1 MRAFLHLLLVLSFL
15 IFLPAAAHAQSEEG
29 EGLEQ
34 NELDAPAMDPAQ
46 ARALLAQALP
56 EAPAERYALLQKQ
69 AAAAESLELR
79 ERQIAVLEE
88 LARLG
93 PTQGGEGWVRSYLG
107 AEYTWGS
114 QGKAV
119 AAAEG
124 FVSDRRLSPALR
136 ASLALRQAYFAANAS
151 DRAVLG
157 RLWSRADGM
166 AREQIKALGPQAEA
180 AQRLQIERLQV
191 QSEVERW
198 NGALAAS
205 VATLREA
212 VRASEKL
219 LPAAQDAGSR
229 LYTQRLL
236 DGSLGM
242 LSYALVRQGRSPES
256 VAISQGYV
264 AQWRAGRIAD
274 NFGARWLY
282 RLASGL
288 VATQHFSEGLAAAR
302 ESDAMLARSGASLSS
317 HTRWLAR
324 QQMLNALLG
333 LRQWAEADKLY
344 QEFLAAV
351 QDDGSARERA
361 SDWRLRALLAA
372 KNGRMDEALETVERI
387 HRFRTRLYGSAHP
400 QVQEAAGVRG
410 FVRLVRGD
418 IGGAMSDYEQ
428 LFTALLDS
436 PGGWLDL
443 DLRGVRG
450 FVLGIALQ
458 QFLDSVAERG
468 LAGQAIDPRMADRAL
483 QLADRLR
490 LSSTHRAL
498 ADSTARLL
506 AATPALA
513 ELLGNEQQ
521 LRRQQGERASEL
533 SALLSEEDRRRK
545 EMGSE
550 EFKARPEPER
560 DAAKAELKKLR
571 DRIKA
576 GQTAVAAAR
585 SSLTGLR
592 ERIAQAYPA
601 YADLLTPPVPTPAQ
615 LRALLAPDEA
625 LLLVHALDNATLVW
639 LIAPGQPQTQLL
651 VSHVKSVEL
660 MQRVARARRMLDL
673 SPGGAPALDEA
684 PLLALYRDLI
694 APLNPDYTKIHSL
707 IVASSGPLASLPM
720 AALVTEPGGG
730 HWLVRSAAVT
740 QLPAASAL
748 LSLRRTA
755 NARIGAKP
763 LIGFGDP
770 AFRASATAG
779 KTRALGAAS
788 TAYDAAWGFRYAD
801 IPPLPD
807 TRTELL
813 AIAAALGARPSDLV
827 LGAAATREAVL
838 HAPLADYRVVA
849 FATHGLMP
857 GELPGVSR
865 PALAM
870 AATGQE
876 GESPLLELDD
886 VLGLQL
892 KADWV
897 LLSACNTA
905 AADEQGGAAMSG
917 LVRGF
922 FFAGSR
928 AVLATHWSV
937 DSAASSQLVPMALK
951 PGSGRAQALRQA
963 QLAILDGEQ
972 PRWKHPYFWAGYAL
986 FGDPLK

>member
-1 MRAFLHLLLVLSFL
+1 MRALLHLLLVSFAL
-15 IFLPAAAHAQSEEG
+15 LLLPAAAHAQQSDEG
-29 EGLEQ
+29 SGFDES
-34 NELDAPAMDPAQ
+34 ELDTPAMDPAQ
-46 ARALLAQALP
+46 ARALLGQALP
-56 EAPAERYALLQKQ
+56 EAPPERYALLQKQ
-69 AAAAESLELR
+69 AAAAESLEQR

-93 PTQGGEGWVRSYLG
+93 PTQGGEGWVRGYLT

-124 FVSDRRLSPALR
+124 FVSDRRLSPPLR

-151 DRAVLG
+151 DRAILG

-166 AREQIKALGPQAEA
+166 AREQIKALGPQSEV

-191 QSEVERW
+191 QSEIERW
-198 NGALAAS
+198 NGALATS
-205 VATLREA
+205 VASLREA
-212 VRASEKL
+212 VRDSEKL
-219 LPAAQDAGSR
+219 MPAAKDAAAR
-229 LYTQRLL
+229 QYAQRLL

-242 LSYALVRQGRSPES
+242 LSYALVRQGRSPEA
-256 VAISQGYV
+256 VAI
-264 AQWRAGRIAD
+264 AQNYIALWRAGRLAD

-302 ESDAMLARSGASLSS
+302 ESDAMLARSGASLTS

-372 KNGRMDEALETVERI
+372 KNGRVDEALETVERI

-418 IGGAMSDYEQ
+418 MSGALSDYEQ

-468 LAGQAIDPRMADRAL
+468 LAGQPIPAAMVDRAL

-490 LSSTHRAL
+490 LSSAQRAL

-513 ELLGNEQQ
+513 ELLSSEQQ
-521 LRRQQGERASEL
+521 LRRTQAERASEL
-533 SALLSEEDRRRK
+533 GPLLSEEDRRRK
-545 EMGSE
+545 EIGSE
-550 EFKARPEPER
+550 EFKARPEAER

-576 GQTAVAAAR
+576 GQAAVASARAA
-585 SSLTGLR
+585 LGQQR

-625 LLLVHALDNATLVW
+625 LLLVHALDSATLVW
-639 LIAPGQPQTQLL
+639 LIAPGQRETLL
-651 VSHVKSVEL
+651 QVSRVKSVEL

-673 SPGGAPALDEA
+673 SQAGAPTLDEA

-694 APLNPDYTKIHSL
+694 APLKPDYRQIHSL

-730 HWLVRSAAVT
+730 HWLVKSAAVT

-748 LSLRRTA
+748 LSLRRVA
-755 NARIGAKP
+755 AARAGAKP

-770 AFRASATAG
+770 AFRAGTAG
-779 KTRALGAAS
+779 KSRSLGIAS

-813 AIAAALGARPSDLV
+813 AIATVLGAKPSDLI

-838 HAPLADYRVVA
+838 RAPLADYRVVA

-857 GELPGVSR
+857 GELPGVSK

-886 VLGLQL
+886 VLGLHL

-937 DSAASSQLVPMALK
+937 DSEASSQLVPVALK
-951 PGSGRAQALRQA
+951 PGGGRAQALRQA
-963 QLAILDGEQ
+963 QLALMEDGQ
-972 PRWKHPYFWAGYAL
+972 GRWKHPYFWAGYAL

>member
-1 MRAFLHLLLVLSFL
+1 MRALLHLLLLVSALL
-15 IFLPAAAHAQSEEG
+15 WMPLAAHAQSEEG
-29 EGLEQ
+29 AGLEE
-34 NELDAPAMDPAQ
+34 NEPDAPAMDPAQ
-46 ARALLAQALP
+46 ARALLAQVLP
-56 EAPAERYALLQKQ
+56 DAPAERYALLQKQ

-93 PTQGGEGWVRSYLG
+93 PTQGGEGWTRSYLS

-119 AAAEG
+119 AAAEA
-124 FVSDRRLSPALR
+124 FLSDRRLSSALR
-136 ASLALRQAYFAANAS
+136 ASLALRQAYFAANGT
-151 DRAVLG
+151 DRAILA

-166 AREQIKALGPQAEA
+166 AREQIKALGAQTEA

-191 QSEVERW
+191 QSEVARW
-198 NGALAAS
+198 NGGLAES
-205 VATLREA
+205 VALLREA
-212 VRASEKL
+212 IRDAEKL
-219 LPAAQDAGSR
+219 LPAAKDAGAR
-229 LYTQRLL
+229 LYAQRLL

-242 LSYALVRQGRSPES
+242 LSYALVRQGRSPEA
-256 VAISQGYV
+256 VTIAQGYV
-264 AQWRAGRIAD
+264 AQWRAGQLAD

-288 VATQHFSEGLAAAR
+288 VATQRFAEALAAAR
-302 ESDAMLARSGASLSS
+302 ESDAMLARSGASLTS

-333 LRQWAEADKLY
+333 LRQWAEADRLY

-351 QDDGSARERA
+351 QDDGMARERA
-361 SDWRLRALLAA
+361 SDWRLRAMLAA
-372 KNGRMDEALETVERI
+372 KNGRLDEALETVERI
-387 HRFRTRLYGSAHP
+387 HRFRTRLYGAAHP
-400 QVQEAAGVRG
+400 QTQEAAGVRG

-418 IGGAMSDYEQ
+418 MSGAMSDYEQ

-450 FVLGIALQ
+450 FVLGVALQ
-458 QFLDSVAERG
+458 QFLDSVAERS
-468 LAGQAIDPRMADRAL
+468 LAGQPIPPAMADRAL

-490 LSSTHRAL
+490 LSSAQRAL

-521 LRRQQGERASEL
+521 LRRQQNERASEL
-533 SALLSEEDRRRK
+533 SALLNEEDRRRK
-545 EMGSE
+545 EMGTE

-560 DAAKAELKKLR
+560 EAAKAELKKLR
-571 DRIKA
+571 ERIKA
-576 GQTAVAAAR
+576 GQAAVASARAAVN
-585 SSLTGLR
+585 GQR

-601 YADLLTPPVPTPAQ
+601 YADLLMPPVPTPAQ

-625 LLLVHALDNATLVW
+625 LLLIHALDHATLVW
-639 LIAPGQPQTQLL
+639 LITPGQPQAQLQ
-651 VSHVKSVEL
+651 VSRMTAPEL
-660 MQRVARARRMLDL
+660 AQRVALARRMLDL
-673 SPGGAPALDEA
+673 SQGDAPKLDEA
-684 PLLALYRDLI
+684 PLLALYRELI
-694 APLNPDYTKIHSL
+694 APLKPDYGQIHSL

-730 HWLVRSAAVT
+730 HWLLKSAAVT

-748 LSLRRTA
+748 LSLRRA
-755 NARIGAKP
+755 AAVRAGVKP

-770 AFRASATAG
+770 TFRATAVNKG
-779 KTRALGAAS
+779 QQLTAAS
-788 TAYDAAWGFRYAD
+788 TRYDAAWGFRYAD

-813 AIAAALGARPSDLV
+813 AVAAALGAKPGDLV

-838 HAPLADYRVVA
+838 RAPLADYRVVA

-857 GELPGVSR
+857 GELPGVSK

-886 VLGLQL
+886 VLGLHL

-937 DSAASSQLVPMALK
+937 ESASASELVPMALK
-951 PGSGRAQALRQA
+951 PGSSRAQALRQA
-963 QLAILDGEQ
+963 QLALMDDAQG
-972 PRWKHPYFWAGYAL
+972 RWKHPYFWAGYAL